1 MTDSPSYQEAL
12 KEAEKV
18 DPPAVGLTTSTGVT
32 AVQGFRAVIKQ
43 NNVQI
48 CLLAAIADKLDDLVQ
63 DRKQARKE
71 KAKEVAIPEDLITK
85 LKGLSLQEKGEEK
98 VTRKEEPKGKLVVFK
113 DPYKILAAEK
123 AKITPKIPKEKK
135 EDKKDEPGQN
145 SALSS

>member
-18 DPPAVGLTTSTGVT
+18 DPPAVGLTSTGKVT
-32 AVQGFRAVIKQ
+32 ALDGLRTVIKQ

-48 CLLAAIADKLDDLVQ
+48 CLLASIADKLEELVQ
-63 DRKQARKE
+63 DQKKARKD

-85 LKGLSLQEKGEEK
+85 LQGLSIQEKSETK
-98 VTRKEEPKGKLVVFK
+98 ITKKPEPKGTLFGYK

-123 AKITPKIPKEKK
+123 AKITPKPLKEKRD
-135 EDKKDEPGQN
+135 ESSKDT
-145 SALSS
+145 SSSS